1 MNMLS
6 FDMST
11 PWREL
16 SLVSVDVE
24 TTGLDVTTAQV
35 IEIGIV
41 RVERGQVVD
50 RWGSLI
56 DPGVTL
62 PPKITEITK
71 ITDAML
77 EGKPSFAD
85 LKWDIYGRLRDK
97 VFVAYN
103 SNYDWGI
110 LHHAMARVGLT
121 LPDIPV
127 LDPLVWARRLMPNE
141 RRHNLGAVCS
151 KLGIDLENA
160 HRAEDDAEAAAR
172 VMMRFADKVPMELGA
187 LLEEQATWREEQERD
202 FAERRARRAATRAA
216 NAPAGQAEVTNK
228 PPPAEPDKAQAGL
241 F

>member
-1 MNMLS
+1 MLS
-6 FDMST
+6 FDMSK

-24 TTGLDVTTAQV
+24 TTGLDVTTARV

-41 RVERGQVVD
+41 RIERGQVVD
-50 RWGSLI
+50 RWGTLI
-56 DPGVTL
+56 DPGMKL

-71 ITDAML
+71 ITDEML
-77 EGKPSFAD
+77 QGKPSFRD

-103 SNYDWGI
+103 SDYDWGV

-151 KLGIDLENA
+151 KLGVDLENA
-160 HRAEDDAEAAAR
+160 HRAEDDAEAAGK
-172 VMMRFADKVPMELGA
+172 VLMRFADKVPMELGA
-187 LLEEQATWREEQERD
+187 LLEEQSKWRKEQEQA
-202 FAERRARRAATRAA
+202 FAERRARRAAIKAA
-216 NAPAGQAEVTNK
+216 NSPSTQAAEPTKAPAAPEV
-228 PPPAEPDKAQAGL
+228 DSAQAGL